1 MNVFTFLLI
10 SLIAHAI
17 PIPFSS
23 EYLKF
28 NHLLK
33 WLPFRLVWG
42 TVAWA
47 IICLLSAMTLPWALL
62 SLVMSLGIIMMVTS
76 GFRPGGD
83 FEQMLEGI
91 RVPFTCIGVIIIILI
106 PAFSGVISWTA
117 DVSNAEYFDAM
128 ITETDDPL
136 FANPIPDRMVRLVTE
151 EYAKYVASQHLSPF
165 GSNTIVTAAHITTNN
180 GTLVWVCT
188 IISTN
193 VLAEN
198 YVKGFIVVDANDP
211 QSVIPH
217 LINSTTIPV
226 GEGLFWDKNI
236 QFGNYLNDMT
246 ASYQYAY
253 PTWTPS
259 GDLVYVQTRTPLGLD
274 FVERAIGPIVYAEN
288 GTVFQY
294 ATIEETPDWI
304 TQAYAEEWLERQIS
318 RWGSYRRG
326 EGFDLF
332 AGGFLWVIAP
342 SNDRLEI
349 HEDTRYIIN
358 PDSGMVEAF
367 IAVHPVDASANTLAG
382 VFRATQTEVYYH
394 DLSSQNFVSGET
406 AAAAVLGSIVDP
418 ASGFYFASMPLL
430 YPVEISPTETKWT
443 WYTPIYWTD
452 AYWDSDL
459 EEYVANNMRLHAL
472 GLVDASNVDRFVWL
486 PLGGTLSGEKLVFE
500 VRSDY
505 VELLGGVV
513 EEEPTDTFNMTA
525 TVDSIAFDTVDS
537 QQHVI
542 LGTNNATYPHIEGAR
557 AWMNLTDWYTLLL
570 EIGVGDSFTATL
582 QKVGDVYRI
591 IAIVKN

>member
-1 MNVFTFLLI
+1 MNVLLFLVI
-10 SLIAHAI
+10 SIIAHAI

-23 EYLKF
+23 DYMRP
-28 NHLLK
+28 NRLLQ
-33 WLPFRLVWG
+33 WLPLRLVWG

-47 IICLLSAMTLPWALL
+47 VISLLAVMTLPWAIL
-62 SLVMSLGIIMMVTS
+62 SLIMSLGAIMMITS

-83 FEQMLEGI
+83 LEQMLEGI
-91 RVPFTCIGVIIIILI
+91 KVPFTCVGLIIIILV
-106 PAFSGVISWTA
+106 PAFSGVISWTS
-117 DVSNAEYFDAM
+117 DVSNAEYFDSM

-136 FANPIPDRMVRLVTE
+136 FVNPIPDRMVRLVTE
-151 EYAKYVASQHLSPF
+151 EYAKYVAGQHLAPF
-165 GSNTIVTAAHITTNN
+165 GSNVIVAAAHITTRN

-198 YVKGFIVVDANDP
+198 FVKGFIIIDANDP
-211 QSVIPH
+211 QSVSPT
-217 LINSTTIPV
+217 LIEETAIPV

-246 ASYQYAY
+246 SAYEYAY
-253 PTWTPS
+253 PTWDPS
-259 GDLVYVQTRTPLGLD
+259 GSLMYVQTRTPLGFD

-288 GTVFQY
+288 GTIFQY
-294 ATIEETPDWI
+294 ATIAETPDWV

-326 EGFDLF
+326 ESFDLF
-332 AGGFLWVIAP
+332 AGGFLWVIPP

-367 IAVHPVDASANTLAG
+367 IAVHPVTAGSTLAG
-382 VFRATQTEVYYH
+382 VFRATQTEVFYH
-394 DLSSQNFVSGET
+394 DLSGLGYVSGET
-406 AAAAVLGSIVDP
+406 AAANVIADIGAP
-418 ASGFYFASMPLL
+418 ASGLYYGAMPLL
-430 YPVEISPTETKWT
+430 YPVEISPTEIKWT
-443 WYTPIYWTD
+443 WYTPIYWAD
-452 AYWDSDL
+452 AYWDSDA
-459 EEYVANNMRLHAL
+459 EEYFYNNMRLHAL
-472 GLVDASNVDRFVWL
+472 GLVDASNIDRFVWQ
-486 PLGGTLSGEKLVFE
+486 PLGGAISGEELVFE

-505 VELLGGVV
+505 VELFGGIV
-513 EEEPTDTFNMTA
+513 EVEPTDTFNMTA
-525 TVDSIAFDTVDS
+525 TVASIAFDTVDS

-542 LGTNNATYPHIEGAR
+542 LGTDNATYPYIEGAR

-570 EIGVGDSFTATL
+570 EIGVSDSFTATI

>member
-1 MNVFTFLLI
+1 MNVLTFLLI

-62 SLVMSLGIIMMVTS
+62 SLIMSLGIIMMVTS

-106 PAFSGVISWTA
+106 PAFSGVIGWTA

-136 FANPIPDRMVRLVTE
+136 FANPIPDGMVRLVTE
-151 EYAKYVASQHLSPF
+151 EYAKYVAGQHLAPF
-165 GSNTIVTAAHITTNN
+165 GSNVIVSAAHITTRN

-188 IISTN
+188 IVSTN
-193 VLAEN
+193 VLAQN
-198 YVKGFIVVDANDP
+198 YVQGFIVVNANDP
-211 QSVIPH
+211 QSISPH

-246 ASYQYAY
+246 SSYQYAY

-259 GDLVYVQTRTPLGLD
+259 GDLVYVQTRTPLGFD

-288 GTVFQY
+288 GTIFQY
-294 ATIEETPDWI
+294 ATIEDTPDWI

-318 RWGSYRRG
+318 RWGGYRRG
-326 EGFDLF
+326 DGFDLF

-367 IAVHPVDASANTLAG
+367 IAVHPVEAGSTLAG
-382 VFRATQTEVYYH
+382 VFRATQTEVFYH
-394 DLSSQNFVSGET
+394 DLSSEGYVSGEV
-406 AAAAVLGSIVDP
+406 AAANVIADIGAP
-418 ASGFYFASMPLL
+418 ASGFYYGAMPLL
-430 YPVEISPTETKWT
+430 YPVEITPTETKWT

-452 AYWDSDL
+452 AYWDQDL
-459 EEYVANNMRLHAL
+459 EEYVYSNMRLHAL
-472 GLVDASNVDRFVWL
+472 GLVDASNIDRFVWQ
-486 PLGGTLSGEKLVFE
+486 PLGGALSGEELVFE

-505 VELLGGVV
+505 VELFGGVV

-525 TVDSIAFDTVDS
+525 TVNSTAFDTVDS

-542 LGTNNATYPHIEGAR
+542 LGTDNATYPHIEGAR

-570 EIGVGDSFTATL
+570 EIGVGDSFTATI

>member
-1 MNVFTFLLI
+1 MNVLTFLLI

-62 SLVMSLGIIMMVTS
+62 SLIMSLGIIMMVTS

-151 EYAKYVASQHLSPF
+151 EYAKYVAGQHLAPF
-165 GSNTIVTAAHITTNN
+165 GSNVVVAAAHITTRN

-193 VLAEN
+193 VLAQN
-198 YVKGFIVVDANDP
+198 YVQGFIVVDANDP
-211 QSVIPH
+211 QSISPH
-217 LINSTTIPV
+217 LINSTSIPV

-246 ASYQYAY
+246 SAYQYAY
-253 PTWTPS
+253 PTWTPT
-259 GDLVYVQTRTPLGLD
+259 GDLVYVQTRTPLGFD
-274 FVERAIGPIVYAEN
+274 FVERAIGPIVYWEN
-288 GTVFQY
+288 STIVQY
-294 ATIEETPDWI
+294 ATIEETPNWI

-318 RWGSYRRG
+318 RWGGYRRG
-326 EGFDLF
+326 DGFDLF

-367 IAVHPVDASANTLAG
+367 IAVHPVEAGSTLAG
-382 VFRATQTEVYYH
+382 VFRATQTEVFYH
-394 DLSSQNFVSGET
+394 DLSSEGYVSGEV
-406 AAAAVLGSIVDP
+406 AAANVIADIGAP
-418 ASGFYFASMPLL
+418 ASGFYYGSMPLL
-430 YPVEISPTETKWT
+430 YPVEITPTETKWT

-459 EEYVANNMRLHAL
+459 EEYVYSNMRLHAL
-472 GLVDASNVDRFVWL
+472 GLVDASNIDRFVWQ
-486 PLGGTLSGEKLVFE
+486 PLGGALSGEELVFE

-505 VELLGGVV
+505 VELFGGVV
-513 EEEPTDTFNMTA
+513 EVEPTDTFNMTA
-525 TVDSIAFDTVDS
+525 TVNSTAFDTVDL
-537 QQHVI
+537 QHHVI
-542 LGTNNATYPHIEGAR
+542 LGTDNATYPYIEGAR
-557 AWMNLTDWYTLLL
+557 AWMNLPDWYTLLL
-570 EIGVGDSFTATL
+570 EIGVFDSFTATI